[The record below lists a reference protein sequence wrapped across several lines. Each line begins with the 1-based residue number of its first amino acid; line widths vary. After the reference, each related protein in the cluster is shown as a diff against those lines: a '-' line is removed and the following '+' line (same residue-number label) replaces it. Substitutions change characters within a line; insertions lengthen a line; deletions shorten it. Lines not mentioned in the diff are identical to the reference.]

1 MTLQITGLTPLIQVY
16 DMPEAIRFYCEG
28 LGFEIAANSGEIEA
42 PEGRYFHWAWLRLGG
57 ADLMLNTAYD
67 PGERPP
73 ERDPAR
79 QAAHRDTGLF
89 FACPDVDAAA
99 AELRARGIEV
109 KGPETARLRHAPALA
124 ARSGRLRDLLPGAG
138 LIESALAPSS

>member
-28 LGFEIAANSGEIEA
+28 LGFEVAADSGEIEA
-42 PEGRYFHWAWLRLGG
+42 PEGRYFHWAWLRFGG

-67 PGERPP
+67 PGARPP

-79 QAAHRDTGLF
+79 QSAHRDTGLF

-99 AELRARGIEV
+99 AELRARGIEAR
-109 KGPETARLRHAPALA
+109 GPETARYGMRQLW
-124 ARSGRLRDLLPGAG
+124 LRDPDGYELCLQAQ
-138 LIESALAPSS
+138 A